1 MSKIINLYE
10 NKVDK
15 TWYKSTNIKYSE
27 CIDNDDDFKTLRV
40 VFSNGTQYQYEK
52 VPVTDYLMFREAD
65 SQGKALNKIIKV
77 GGYEYKKLDNA
88 DLDAIDKEL
97 EFLNGDGLVIAIST
111 EGLAVK
117 SNRGEVLYEY
127 SGEVPIESITM
138 IADILKAVGNKV
150 KVE

>member
-117 SNRGEVLYEY
+117 SNRGEVLYEH